1 MKLILLIS
9 LFLFTFCETE
19 SSNVV
24 DFYKCLL
31 LDSDTVYNHI
41 NSLVEAVKTLDPIK
55 LAESFTTIYPAIAL
69 EVTRCQ
75 LQVRKLDSPKN
86 ENGDNTIIEFL
97 KNIVKM
103 ITDYLIPNLSKFR
116 IELKT
121 ICKNVLSNSF
131 LCELL

>member
-19 SSNVV
+19 SSSVV

-41 NSLVEAVKTLDPIK
+41 NSLVEAIKSLDPIK

-75 LQVRKLDSPKN
+75 LQVLDSSKN
-86 ENGDNTIIEFL
+86 ENGGNSIIEFL
-97 KNIVKM
+97 RSILEM
-103 ITDYLIPNLSKFR
+103 ITNFLMPNLNEFR

-121 ICKNVLSNSF
+121 ICKNVLSDTF
-131 LCELL
+131 LCELF